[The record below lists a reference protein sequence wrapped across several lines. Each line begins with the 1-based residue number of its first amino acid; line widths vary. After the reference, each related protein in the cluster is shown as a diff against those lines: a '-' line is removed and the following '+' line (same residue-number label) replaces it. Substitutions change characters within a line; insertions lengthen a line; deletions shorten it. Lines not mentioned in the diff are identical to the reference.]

1 MRGLRTLPMLLVAAA
16 VAATTFSC
24 REERHSFVP
33 GITDPALTPTMSTYD
48 VATLISDSGYTKYK
62 IVSPV
67 WEIYDEAEEPYW
79 RFPDGLD
86 LQQYDSQLRPAA
98 SIVCDSAV
106 YFSRKR
112 LWRLDGHVVMVNTER
127 DSFITT
133 QLFWDQFHKEIRS
146 DSFIHI
152 VRSDRIIE
160 GYGFRSDQNM
170 TSYNVNRPTGII
182 PIERQPDQ
190 VAAAD
195 TVAADTVA
203 ADTIDI
209 KPTMRRR
216 PAPKRASQ
224 RSIDAGDARSNNSR
238 SNLTL
243 RPIKT
248 LPRN

>member
-1 MRGLRTLPMLLVAAA
+1 MRGLRTLPMLIVAATI
-16 VAATTFSC
+16 AATTFSC

-33 GITDPALTPTMSTYD
+33 GIDDPAHTPTMSTFD

-62 IVSPV
+62 IVAPL
-67 WEIYDEAEEPYW
+67 WEIYDDAEEPFW
-79 RFPDGLD
+79 RFPTGLD
-86 LQQYDSQLRPAA
+86 LQQYDSQLKPAA

-106 YFSRKR
+106 YFSRLR

-127 DSFITT
+127 DSFITA

-182 PIERQPDQ
+182 PIERQLGQKTDTT
-190 VAAAD
+190 AASDSA
-195 TVAADTVA
+195 T
-203 ADTIDI
+203 ADTIDL
-209 KPTMRRR
+209 KPAMRRR

-224 RSIDAGDARSNNSR
+224 RSLDAGDVPNNHR
-238 SNLTL
+238 IQ
-243 RPIKT
+243 PVKT
-248 LPRN
+248 LPKH